1 MNKKIKTMLTL
12 VTFMSLAGCSLNNTS
27 TSSNSINGSTN
38 ISNSELSSSIASTSS
53 NSSSTKIE
61 SSSSSNSSSTT
72 PSSPAEPSSPS
83 TPSSPAEPSSPS
95 SPSDSSSSNN
105 SKNEWDAELAELM
118 ETHIGETIP
127 YVQLNE
133 ESLEYYYYEDD
144 YGYPIVAIFDES
156 DVNLLVDYDDIL
168 LEAGYKLEEYY
179 DADYYGYEIYFYSKG
194 NVLIQYDYYPGD
206 EEYAAGNEIYVTVLE
221 LEEEPEPGDSYS
233 DPWPTALIE
242 SYFNGV
248 SVPSVP
254 NVTNYLVTDYMD
266 FVGLL
271 AIECAAS
278 DGIEES
284 YMAALE
290 AEGFTVQYDSS
301 YEQYSATEATN
312 SVQVDFYC
320 YEGAFT
326 VILSE
331 PVVALPSEWPEDLIS
346 SYYGVSIPQPLDATV
361 KEVVDY
367 YEYDETV
374 VIEIEGDISTLEAY
388 AIVLEAAG
396 YSIEAAINTSYNAEC
411 IRAINPEKTVR
422 VDLMLTST
430 SVIIEIGHY
439 SEQTETP
446 DPIADMRETVIAE
459 LCMSLY
465 GASEGKYYFDEE
477 YGCYYTTAIFG
488 TQFDAST
495 TYSTLLSILPSELCY
510 AYSEDPIVDTY
521 NDQDQYINV
530 FFDADY
536 TVAVECVCYFYS
548 ESYGYVAQ
556 ISVYNFDDYFAS

>member
-1 MNKKIKTMLTL
+1 MSKKIKTMLTL
-12 VTFMSLAGCSLNNTS
+12 VTLMSLAGCTVNNTS
-27 TSSNSINGSTN
+27 TNSNSINGSTN

-53 NSSSTKIE
+53 TSSSTEIE
-61 SSSSSNSSSTT
+61 SSSSSNSSST
-72 PSSPAEPSSPS
+72 

-254 NVTNYLVTDYMD
+254 NVSNYLVTDYMD

-284 YMAALE
+284 YIAALE

-301 YEQYSATEATN
+301 YEQYCATEATN

-326 VILSE
+326 VVLSE

-388 AIVLEAAG
+388 AVVLEAAG

-446 DPIADMRETVIAE
+446 DPVADMRETVIAE

-465 GASEGKYYFDEE
+465 GTSDGKYYFDEE
-477 YGCYYTTAIFG
+477 YGCYYTTAVFG
-488 TQFDAST
+488 TQFTAST
-495 TYSTLLSILPSELCY
+495 TYSTLLTVLPSELCY
-510 AYSEDPIVDTY
+510 AYSEEPIVDTY
-521 NDQDQYINV
+521 NGQDQYINV
-530 FFDADY
+530 FFY
-536 TVAVECVCYFYS
+536 
-548 ESYGYVAQ
+548 
-556 ISVYNFDDYFAS
+556 I